1 MSIIFKGRDGSVAIM
16 TVTPG
21 AGQEEA
27 ARKFKDAHPDFYT
40 DYFELPEGS
49 KLPSSREFRDAWTCK
64 GEKIVVDAS
73 KAKDIHLGRIRH
85 VRNIELDKLDKE
97 QLRHLA
103 EPDKLKEL
111 DEKKQVLRDLPEHIK
126 GLEWPDVLPK

>member
-1 MSIIFKGRDGSVAIM
+1 M
-16 TVTPG
+16 TLVEG
-21 AGQEEA
+21 ADVDETV
-27 ARKFKDAHPDFYT
+27 RKFKESHPDENYGDWTEFK
-40 DYFELPEGS
+40 G

-64 GEKIVVDAS
+64 GEKIVVDQA
-73 KAKDIHLGRIRH
+73 KAQDIHLGRIRH